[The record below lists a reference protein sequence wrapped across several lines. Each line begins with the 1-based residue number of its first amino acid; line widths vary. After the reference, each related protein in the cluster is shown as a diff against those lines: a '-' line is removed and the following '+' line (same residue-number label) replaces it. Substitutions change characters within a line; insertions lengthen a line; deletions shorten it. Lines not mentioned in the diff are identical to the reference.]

1 MRAVAPR
8 WMPVVRDYELPVR
21 EVDPEFALMLYVSN
35 WYRNAAA
42 AAALSFWV
50 FLPIGVVLGATGATE
65 TDWVAWVVGVCFFT
79 PVAVLLGAVVVHV
92 GWGIRARRRLSR
104 EMHRRASTEPSGA
117 ALPTIATALIVE
129 AEMAKPRWRRGRG
142 PLSGASAPCLIVL
155 FTGFDGIYTPWR

>member
-65 TDWVAWVVGVCFFT
+65 TDWVAWVV
-79 PVAVLLGAVVVHV
+79 
-92 GWGIRARRRLSR
+92 R
-104 EMHRRASTEPSGA
+104 
-117 ALPTIATALIVE
+117 
-129 AEMAKPRWRRGRG
+129 PRWPNRDGAGVAARSAVPQRRVSSCSSQG
-142 PLSGASAPCLIVL
+142 S
-155 FTGFDGIYTPWR
+155 TGSTRLGDDALTLAGGQKAAIDGIGTDAPMGHP